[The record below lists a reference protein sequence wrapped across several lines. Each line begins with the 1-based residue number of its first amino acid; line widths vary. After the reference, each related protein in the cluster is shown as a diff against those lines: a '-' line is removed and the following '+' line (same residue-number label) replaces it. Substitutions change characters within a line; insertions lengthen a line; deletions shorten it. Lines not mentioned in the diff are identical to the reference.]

1 MEVFGDV
8 VLRFYVPALFGA
20 LLDLAPVVSQV
31 VAGGARRAEPGVR
44 PSVGDLVVIKLKASR
59 VPPKCAGHHRG

>member
-20 LLDLAPVVSQV
+20 LLDLAPVVF
-31 VAGGARRAEPGVR
+31 AGG
-44 PSVGDLVVIKLKASR
+44 
-59 VPPKCAGHHRG
+59 RGRGSQG

>member
-20 LLDLAPVVSQV
+20 LLDLAPVVLGLARFDGHPPS
-31 VAGGARRAEPGVR
+31 GA
-44 PSVGDLVVIKLKASR
+44 
-59 VPPKCAGHHRG
+59 